1 MAFGTPYRGH
11 VRVHAAAELSRL
23 LAVADPDGDARI
35 TRRDVALS
43 GETGLHHFFLEDV
56 DGRSFEVSGTY
67 YLANLLQELSLAV
80 SRGEAVAD
88 IALERVFESALGR
101 LERRVRDEF
110 WPGLE
115 RCLDEES
122 IEKLLC
128 DSKVAVDGLPRLYV
142 PETDPAALAF
152 YRDMAARRG
161 SFAVEVLARASIGP
175 DTLARLSNERSHGL
189 LALAGRPASGLLSQG
204 GKSGAYQPLPYLV
217 PGGRFNEMYGWDSY
231 FIGRGLLADGR
242 IAQAQALCEH
252 LAYEVT
258 HYGSVLNGNRTYYL
272 LRSQPPLLPALA
284 RAVLAVLP
292 NDAATQAFAG
302 RMIKAAQLE
311 YARIW
316 AQPPRFRPEFGL
328 TGYGGASAGV
338 PPEVEPGH
346 FDTTLAPYAQAS
358 GVSLAEF
365 KLDLA
370 RGTAMPAGLAEFFR
384 HDVAVRESGHDTTYR
399 WYRSG
404 QEAAGDFLSVDLNA
418 LLFRYETDI
427 ARLIETY
434 PRVAEGGSGRWWS
447 RAHARR
453 DALLR
458 HLWCEEQA
466 LFFDLHAPTRTRSDF
481 VSAAVFYVLWA
492 SDPADS
498 RATLIGERSAER
510 LAKRA
515 LERLEAPGGV
525 LGSDAE
531 SVAARRPVGG
541 PERQWDY
548 PHGWAPHQIF
558 AWDGLTAY
566 GRESDASRLAY
577 RWIYTILSNAIDFN
591 GALPEKF
598 DVWRRCLEVDA
609 EYGNVGTDFAHVTR
623 EGFGWTNA
631 SFKLGLA
638 RLSAEERDGLQRM
651 IPPEWRFL

>member
-1 MAFGTPYRGH
+1 M
-11 VRVHAAAELSRL
+11 HAASELSRL

-35 TRRDVALS
+35 TRRDVPLS
-43 GETGLHHFFLEDV
+43 GETGRHHFFLADV
-56 DGRSFEVSGTY
+56 DGQSFEVSGTY

-80 SRGEAVAD
+80 SRGEAVTN
-88 IALERVFESALGR
+88 ISIERVFESALGR

-110 WPGLE
+110 WQGLE

-122 IEKLLC
+122 IEGLLS
-128 DSKVAVDGLPRLYV
+128 DSKVTVEGLPKLYV
-142 PETDPAALAF
+142 PETDPAALVF
-152 YRDMAARRG
+152 YQDMAARRG
-161 SFAVEVLARASIGP
+161 SFAVEVLDPTRVGP
-175 DTLARLSNERSHGL
+175 HKLARLSAEGRHGL
-189 LALAGRPASGLLSQG
+189 LALAGRPASGLLAQG
-204 GKSGAYQPLPYLV
+204 GRSDGYRPLPYLV

-252 LAYEVT
+252 LAYEVM

-284 RAVLAVLP
+284 RSVLAVLP
-292 NDAATQAFAG
+292 DDAATQAFAG
-302 RMIKAAQLE
+302 RMMQAAQLE

-316 AQPPRFRPEFGL
+316 AQPPRFRADLGL
-328 TGYGGASAGV
+328 TGYGGQSAGL

-358 GVSLAEF
+358 GLSLAEF
-365 KLDLA
+365 KRSLVGGAAL
-370 RGTAMPAGLAEFFR
+370 PAGLDEFFR

-399 WYRSG
+399 WHRG
-404 QEAAGDFLSVDLNA
+404 GREAAGDFLSVDLNA
-418 LLFRYETDI
+418 LLFRYETDL
-427 ARLIETY
+427 ARLIESY
-434 PRVAEGGSGRWWS
+434 PRAAPRGGSGRWWS
-447 RAHARR
+447 RAHTRR
-453 DALLR
+453 EAIVR
-458 HLWCEEQA
+458 QLWCEEQS
-466 LFFDLHAPTRTRSDF
+466 LFFDMHAPTRTRSDF

-492 SDPADS
+492 SDPTDS
-498 RATLIGERSAER
+498 RTALIGERAADR
-510 LAKRA
+510 LAMRA

-525 LGSDAE
+525 LGSDAQ
-531 SVAARRPVGG
+531 SLALRRPVGG
-541 PERQWDY
+541 HERQWDY
-548 PHGWAPHQIF
+548 PHGWAPHQLF
-558 AWDGLTAY
+558 AWEGLSAH
-566 GRESDASRLAY
+566 GRHSDASRLAY
-577 RWIYTILSNAIDFN
+577 RWIYTILTNAIDFN

-598 DVWRRCLEVDA
+598 DVLRRCLEVDA
-609 EYGNVGTDFAHVTR
+609 EYGNVGTDFTHVTR